1 MWREKS
7 TEKKGEKKREKNS
20 HVQSFPSH
28 VGSGL
33 RFVVK
38 RGGQEIDLLIPM
50 PVAIIYKYSAK
61 YVCEYNNILSFK
73 FYEIVNII
81 LLCNPSGS
89 NITCIKSH

>member
-1 MWREKS
+1 MERKEHR
-7 TEKKGEKKREKNS
+7 KKRGKKEKKNS

-61 YVCEYNNILSFK
+61 YVCEYN
-73 FYEIVNII
+73 II
-81 LLCNPSGS
+81 MQSQWE
-89 NITCIKSH
+89 